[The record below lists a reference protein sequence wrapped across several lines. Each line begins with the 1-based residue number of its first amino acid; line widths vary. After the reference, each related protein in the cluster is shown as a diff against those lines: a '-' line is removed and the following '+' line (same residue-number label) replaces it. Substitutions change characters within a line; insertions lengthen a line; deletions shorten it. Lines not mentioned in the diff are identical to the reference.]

1 MVSATPTGIKDSV
14 RSRTEALKVD
24 RLDVDR
30 LDSAARRWPPL
41 RAKRYDRGMSTSSRP
56 TDRSVGFGLESSHDL
71 LNQLTNGVYLVDR
84 ARRIQ
89 FWNRGAEELTGYAAR
104 DLARWACSDNLLMHV
119 DAEGRS
125 LCRSRCPL
133 AATMDD
139 GQSREVDVFLH
150 HRDGQRVP
158 VLVRT
163 SPIRDSQGQIIGG
176 IEVFDDNSARAW
188 MHAEIESLRKLAL
201 VDSLTEVGNRRY
213 VEIALASRHAE
224 LERYGWPF
232 GVLLADVDHF
242 KAFNDRHGHATG
254 DRVLRMVAQTLA
266 ANMRSYDVVGRWG
279 GEEFL
284 VVMEKIDADGLAHR
298 AEILRSQVSTSSVTA
313 GEVPLS
319 VTVSIGGTV
328 ARNPETV
335 AKTVHRADELLYQS
349 KTAGRNRCTFG

>member
-1 MVSATPTGIKDSV
+1 MSKPS
-14 RSRTEALKVD
+14 
-24 RLDVDR
+24 
-30 LDSAARRWPPL
+30 P
-41 RAKRYDRGMSTSSRP
+41 RADQ
-56 TDRSVGFGLESSHDL
+56 SVGFGLESPHDL

-89 FWNRGAEELTGYAAR
+89 FWNRGAEELTGYAAPDVAGR
-104 DLARWACSDNLLMHV
+104 ACSDNLLMHV
-119 DAEGRS
+119 DAEGHS
-125 LCRSRCPL
+125 LCQSRCPL

-139 GQSREVDVFLH
+139 GQSREADVFLH

-163 SPIRDSQGQIIGG
+163 SPIRNSQGQIIGG
-176 IEVFDDNSARAW
+176 IEVFDDNSARMS

-201 VDSLTEVGNRRY
+201 VDPLTEVGNRRR

-266 ANMRSYDVVGRWG
+266 ANVRPYDVVGRWG

-284 VVMEKIDADGLAHR
+284 VVMGKMDAGELAHR
-298 AEILRSQVSTSSVTA
+298 AEILRNQVSASSVSA
-313 GEVPLS
+313 GEIPLS

-328 ARNPETV
+328 ARNQETV
-335 AKTVHRADELLYQS
+335 AETVDRADELLYQS